1 MLYIDGIGYKIDV
14 LSVKRTADFLDE
26 GLCEKYIG
34 WLADT
39 RTNYDQTLPR
49 YIHQYA
55 QGTVDGVP
63 GTVDLDRLVRPL
75 PAIDKP
81 ADNNTAKLQIITIGP
96 VSQGDANAVLALCKE
111 RGLTDQGLYKSVW
124 A

>member
-1 MLYIDGIGYKIDV
+1 M
-14 LSVKRTADFLDE
+14 
-26 GLCEKYIG
+26 YIG

-75 PAIDKP
+75 PTMDKP